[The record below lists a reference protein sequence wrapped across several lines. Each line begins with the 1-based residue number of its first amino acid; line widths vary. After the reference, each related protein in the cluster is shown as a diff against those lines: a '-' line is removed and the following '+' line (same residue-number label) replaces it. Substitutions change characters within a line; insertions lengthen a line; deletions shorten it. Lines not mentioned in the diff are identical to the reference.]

1 LRFDEKQ
8 DINIFV
14 ADLQNSIE
22 ELEKIDAD
30 LNISTKIGILNR
42 ALPENLALSMYFNTA
57 IIGKN
62 AWTM

>member
-1 LRFDEKQ
+1 
-8 DINIFV
+8 V